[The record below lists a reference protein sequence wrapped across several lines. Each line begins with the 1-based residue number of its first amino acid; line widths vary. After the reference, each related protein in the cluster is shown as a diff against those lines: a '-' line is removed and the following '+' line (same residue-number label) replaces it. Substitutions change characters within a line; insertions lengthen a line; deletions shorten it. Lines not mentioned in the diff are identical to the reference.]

1 MKRLLP
7 LLIVVFLVACQPE
20 ITGELT
26 SDEVYVDEIQVRSYP
41 REHNVN
47 INGSRLDP
55 KNISIKTGD
64 RITFTNINAREYKI
78 QEESY
83 RMFESPYLRQG
94 SSYTHTFSKPGTYTI
109 EILDEDLQR
118 ETSRRDRWPSQPT
131 KATIEVM

>member
-1 MKRLLP
+1 MRRLLS

-26 SDEVYVDEIQVRSYP
+26 SDVVYAQDTQLQSYVQ
-41 REHNVN
+41 EHHVN
-47 INGSRLDP
+47 INGSRLTP
-55 KNISIKTGD
+55 KDITIKAVD

-94 SSYTHTFSKPGTYTI
+94 SSYTHTFNKQGKFVV

-118 ETSRRDRWPSQPT
+118 DTSRRERWTSQPA
-131 KATIEVM
+131 KATIEVI